1 MSGLEELRRL
11 ETAAT
16 NLGEWETT
24 RNNDVVIYAP
34 NGFGAYRLIA
44 HADTKADA
52 EFIVAARNHLPRIL
66 AALDAVLAL
75 HKPFVW
81 DFGFGPVTSCRGCA
95 DHGASEVAAEYP
107 CPTVRAITDAM
118 EGKP

>member
-1 MSGLEELRRL
+1 VSGWEELRRL
-11 ETAAT
+11 EAGAT

-52 EFIVAARNHLPRIL
+52 EFIVAARNQLPHLL
-66 AALDAVLAL
+66 AALDAVLATQRMAERVRDGN
-75 HKPFVW
+75 PTFA
-81 DFGFGPVTSCRGCA
+81 RGWNVA
-95 DHGASEVAAEYP
+95 LDEVQ
-107 CPTVRAITDAM
+107 TRITKAL
-118 EGKP
+118 EGK